1 MKMKKKI
8 IIAKYENFNTIDHLL
23 SDKIKLSNFKT
34 IQFYWLLILFIIRLI
49 ALKKQK
55 ALDLLAKP

>member
-8 IIAKYENFNTIDHLL
+8 IIAKYENFNTMDHLL

-34 IQFYWLLILFIIRLI
+34 I
-49 ALKKQK
+49 
-55 ALDLLAKP
+55 